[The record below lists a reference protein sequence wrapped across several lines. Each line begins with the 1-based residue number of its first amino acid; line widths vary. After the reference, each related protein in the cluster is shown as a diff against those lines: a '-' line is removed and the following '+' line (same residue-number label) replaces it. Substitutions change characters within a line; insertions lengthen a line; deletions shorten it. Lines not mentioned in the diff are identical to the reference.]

1 MHITIPSINPKGIK
15 VSAYDDI
22 PFSLGSVSFKDLH
35 GSSFT
40 IWADDKEQ
48 AQKMRDAFQELMNL
62 SPLTQEEA
70 DAEMARSDIG
80 EEGKL

>member
-1 MHITIPSINPKGIK
+1 MHITIPSINPKT
-15 VSAYDDI
+15 VETNQYDNID
-22 PFSLGSVSFKDLH
+22 SLGVVAFQDLGGTSF
-35 GSSFT
+35 S
-40 IWADDKEQ
+40 IWADDREQ